1 MLVSM
6 TKQSTRLLLVAVCGV
21 NVMMFMWYAHA
32 RFLVD
37 QRLTASGFPE
47 RNFSDLF
54 PRWLGTRE
62 LLLHGR
68 DPYSSEMTREIQK
81 GYYGRP
87 IDHTRAG
94 EPMDEQRF
102 AYPLYVAF
110 LLAPTVNM
118 PFTVARSI
126 FIVLLVS
133 AVVLSALLWIRTLG
147 MNIGAEQV
155 TICVLLTLATIPCQQ
170 CIQLQQLSLLV
181 EFLLAGVA
189 YCLIRGK
196 FMLAGFLL
204 AAATIKPQLCIW
216 FIVLV
221 LLWCAGLWTRRKAA
235 AISFVAALAVLIATS
250 DALLPKWPL
259 EFVGGFAAYLGYT
272 HVTNGLFELFG
283 RVAGSFVLLGL
294 LAAAAVA
301 VRRAVAKAGDATQFA
316 VASVFV
322 LTFTCVAIPSL
333 APHNEI
339 LLLPA
344 FLLLVKERSRIW
356 AKGKLAR
363 SLWFAG
369 WLLLAWPWTTGTL
382 LAITLLFG
390 HANSRWWDLPAA
402 TNALL
407 PITASIALMPL
418 LWERSSSPRAEPRS
432 LQARVIADAT

>member
-21 NVMMFMWYAHA
+21 NVMMFTWYAHA

-235 AISFVAALAVLIATS
+235 AISLVAALAVLIATS